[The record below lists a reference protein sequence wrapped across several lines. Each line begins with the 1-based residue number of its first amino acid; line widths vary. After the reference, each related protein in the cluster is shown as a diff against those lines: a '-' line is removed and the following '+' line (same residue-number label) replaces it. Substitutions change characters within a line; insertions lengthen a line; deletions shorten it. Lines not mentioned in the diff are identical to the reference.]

1 MDEEE
6 DDEDYADDD
15 EEISSSS
22 CTEAVCRELY
32 ISRRLFY
39 VLFSY
44 HEVRS
49 LFVVAVFSPYRF
61 IMIQYFIHVF
71 QLRESGKRE
80 REREREREERRKKD

>member
-49 LFVVAVFSPYRF
+49 LFVVCCFFTILLHHDTV
-61 IMIQYFIHVF
+61 QYFIHVF
-71 QLRESGKRE
+71 QLREGGKRE
-80 REREREREERRKKD
+80 REREREKRKKD